1 MPKRTNKFQT
11 LVYVVRTHVAA
22 GATVTESKEL
32 VGKVTGEKREV
43 DICIEG
49 SVGGVLTVISIE
61 CTDLSRQA
69 DVTLV
74 KKMASKNKD
83 LPTDVLF
90 LYSRSCFTP
99 C

>member
-1 MPKRTNKFQT
+1 MPKRTNEFQK
-11 LVYVVRTHVAA
+11 LVYLVRTHVAA

-32 VGKVTGEKREV
+32 VDKVAGKKREV

-49 SVGGVLTVISIE
+49 SVGGVHTIISTE

-69 DVTLV
+69 DVTWI
-74 KKMASKNKD
+74 KKKASKHKY

-90 LYSRSCFTP
+90 LY
-99 C
+99 